1 MTSEPQKSKVS
12 KPFAEPLPS
21 LVVAPTVTGSN
32 QDLIEA
38 CEHIRTYALEL
49 LQDNRLGKKSLSLGD
64 MKTIL
69 GLCKDGFEFQTV
81 LQLGEEDPVA
91 ALRRMKGK

>member
-1 MTSEPQKSKVS
+1 MAEPQKSKSS

-21 LVVAPTVTGSN
+21 LVVAPTLKGN
-32 QDLIEA
+32 NKDLIEA

-49 LQDNRLGKKSLSLGD
+49 LQDNKLGKKSLSLGD

-69 GLCKDGFEFQTV
+69 GLCRDGFEFQTV
-81 LQLGEEDPVA
+81 LQLDEEDPEGTFKR
-91 ALRRMKGK
+91 LKGK

>member
-1 MTSEPQKSKVS
+1 MTPEPQKSKAS

-21 LVVAPTVTGSN
+21 LVVAPTIKGTN
-32 QDLIEA
+32 KDLIEA

-69 GLCKDGFEFQTV
+69 GLCRDGFEFQTV
-81 LQLGEEDPVA
+81 LQLGEEDPEA
-91 ALRRMKGK
+91 ALKRLKGK